1 MYRRS
6 AGQLWLMFTGAEN
19 MIIFIIAESV
29 QSVRFNK
36 YAQPVLSDDGRNL
49 RKGEESNPHTV
60 L

>member
-36 YAQPVLSDDGRNL
+36 YAQPVLSGDGPNF
-49 RKGEESNPHTV
+49 RKGEVSNPLTV